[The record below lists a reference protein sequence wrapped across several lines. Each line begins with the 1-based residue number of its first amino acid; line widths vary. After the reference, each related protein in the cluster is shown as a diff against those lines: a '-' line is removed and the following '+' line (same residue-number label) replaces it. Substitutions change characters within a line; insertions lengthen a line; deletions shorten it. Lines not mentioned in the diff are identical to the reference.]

1 MRSKIAVDLGAT
13 LMAMLCLVSVSQ
25 AQSIKVPYVSMSG
38 FQWPLWLAERAGTF
52 TKHNLDVQLIYIP
65 GGSLII
71 QTMLSGEV
79 GIASQSPTS
88 VISAWGNGADLVL
101 VAGGIERVLN
111 VLMVS
116 PKITKPEEL
125 RGKRLGISRFG
136 SLSDW
141 SLREAL
147 RPYKLRAGQDVT
159 LVQMGGLGER
169 MAGLTT
175 GLVDGAMLNPD
186 QEYQVVKLGYH
197 KLLDMQRLP
206 ANVPTQGIVGA
217 KDFVRHHRDTV
228 KRFLRAYGEGIK
240 MLKTNKELSVATLAR
255 YLKINDAELL
265 SRTYDVYR
273 SAFES
278 IPYVLRDGVIQT
290 LETMPEITAKNPK
303 LNVDQ
308 VIDNSIMAELEKEGY
323 FRDLYAN
330 SVKR

>member
-1 MRSKIAVDLGAT
+1 
-13 LMAMLCLVSVSQ
+13 
-25 AQSIKVPYVSMSG
+25 
-38 FQWPLWLAERAGTF
+38 
-52 TKHNLDVQLIYIP
+52 
-65 GGSLII
+65 
-71 QTMLSGEV
+71 
-79 GIASQSPTS
+79 
-88 VISAWGNGADLVL
+88 
-101 VAGGIERVLN
+101 
-111 VLMVS
+111 
-116 PKITKPEEL
+116 
-125 RGKRLGISRFG
+125 
-136 SLSDW
+136 
-141 SLREAL
+141 
-147 RPYKLRAGQDVT
+147 
-159 LVQMGGLGER
+159 